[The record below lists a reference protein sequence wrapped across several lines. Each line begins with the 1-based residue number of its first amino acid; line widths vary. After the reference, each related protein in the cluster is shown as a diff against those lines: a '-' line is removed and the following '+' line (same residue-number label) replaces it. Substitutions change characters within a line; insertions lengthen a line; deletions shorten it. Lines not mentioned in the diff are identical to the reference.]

1 MSEVDIKA
9 YKPNEAGSV
18 MVLMFHQ
25 FKPGVK
31 ESKAYPRPAAE
42 VASAAAEVVKEIEG
56 KLAKGSDPAQG
67 RVEANFNKSVAGK
80 SFGNRVQLVV
90 RVTGEGNE
98 STLALEAYP
107 VDPLGKKLLF
117 GVLGDPARLV
127 VSAFTARLDK
137 RLGAGT

>member
-1 MSEVDIKA
+1 MPYE
-9 YKPNEAGSV
+9 
-18 MVLMFHQ
+18 
-25 FKPGVK
+25 VK

-42 VASAAAEVVKEIEG
+42 VASAAADVVKEIEG
-56 KLAKGSDPAQG
+56 KLAKGSDPAKG

-90 RVTGEGNE
+90 LVTGAAGNE
-98 STLALEAYP
+98 CTLALEAYP